1 MWIVFNSKS
10 ACMAFKKKQS
20 MKQIFSEIKHV
31 TKNYMIEEWMVW
43 IEVENISLLAW
54 RNGVFKKV
62 VGL

>member
-1 MWIVFNSKS
+1 
-10 ACMAFKKKQS
+10 MAFKKKQS